1 MSRAQV
7 AWLSALLLFAG
18 GATSSVVRAAPSS
31 GDDGASGGERTA
43 EGEEMTT
50 SEIEEVEA
58 SEPGAGEGQ
67 EELAQRLFREGEEAY
82 WLGDFDRAVERF
94 EEAYKLSKLPGMLY
108 NVGLAYQRRHGVS
121 KAPADLKRARAVFVN
136 YLDADTTRLIDP
148 RHVERLIAEIDAE
161 LAVVETKREE
171 QSAPVEHEISTASD
185 EEASCPDPALA
196 TPTTIDTGRRSR
208 LIGGGLMGLG
218 GLLLSGGAVSLT
230 VFSLKG
236 REFEAV
242 LAGIEGE
249 QSAAGCGTTKS
260 ALCDDLARS
269 AEITV
274 GNGYRANVLAGAVG
288 GSLIAAGIGG
298 LVTGAL
304 LYRRGAGER
313 PRRAEVA
320 VTPTLG
326 GAAIFGR
333 F

>member
-1 MSRAQV
+1 MFRAQAV
-7 AWLSALLLFAG
+7 WLPALLLFAV
-18 GATSSVVRAAPSS
+18 TSSAAYAAPTT
-31 GDDGASGGERTA
+31 GEDGVRDGEETA
-43 EGEEMTT
+43 EGDDVTT
-50 SEIEEVEA
+50 SEVEVEGA
-58 SEPGAGEGQ
+58 EAGESQ

-82 WLGDFDRAVERF
+82 WLGDFDQAVERF

-108 NVGLAYQRRHGVS
+108 NVGLAYQRRHGSSNSV
-121 KAPADLKRARAVFVN
+121 ADLQRARAVFVN

-161 LAVVETKREE
+161 LALVETQKAEGI
-171 QSAPVEHEISTASD
+171 APEDREISTVSGED
-185 EEASCPDPALA
+185 ASCPDPALA
-196 TPTTIDTGRRSR
+196 ALPTVDTGRRSR
-208 LIGGGLMGLG
+208 LIGGGVMGLG

-236 REFEAV
+236 QEFEAV

-249 QSAAGCGTTKS
+249 QRVAGCGTTTS

-288 GSLIAAGIGG
+288 GSLVAAGIGG

-313 PRRAEVA
+313 GRRADIV

-326 GAAIFGR
+326 GAALFGR

>member
-7 AWLSALLLFAG
+7 AWLSALLLLAA
-18 GATSSVVRAAPSS
+18 GATSSTAHAAPAI
-31 GDDGASGGERTA
+31 GEDGASGGERTA
-43 EGEEMTT
+43 EDEEETT
-50 SEIEEVEA
+50 SEIEDSEA
-58 SEPGAGEGQ
+58 SDPEAGESQG
-67 EELAQRLFREGEEAY
+67 ELAQRLFREGEEAY

-121 KAPADLKRARAVFVN
+121 KAPADLQRARAVFVN

-161 LAVVETKREE
+161 LAVVEAKRGE
-171 QSAPVEHEISTASD
+171 QSAPVEHEISTAAD
-185 EEASCPDPALA
+185 EEASCPDPTLA
-196 TPTTIDTGRRSR
+196 TLPTVDTGRRSR
-208 LIGGGLMGLG
+208 LIGGGVMGLG

-249 QSAAGCGTTKS
+249 QSAAGCGTTTS